1 MIGLLGGGL
10 SGLKVVVD
18 GANGA
23 AYSLAPDVLRALGAE
38 VVALHVEPDGDNINR
53 GCGSTHLESLK
64 EAVVAAK
71 AVMGLAFD
79 GDADRLLAVDH
90 TGHAVDGDQ
99 LMLICLKHM
108 LATGKV
114 EKPNVVATVM
124 SNLGF
129 EEAVKNMGG
138 EFVRAKVGDRYVL
151 EEMLSRGI
159 TLGGEQSGHVIFL
172 DDNTTGDGLNTAL
185 RLLEAV
191 RLSGRPLK
199 ELAAEMTIYPQILVN
214 LRVKQLAGW
223 QDNGAIAHAIAQVKE
238 ELADTGRVLVRA
250 SGTEPLLRVMV
261 EGKDMDQ
268 IHAVAERLSTVIY
281 AELGAA
287 VTEVLSH

>member
-1 MIGLLGGGL
+1 
-10 SGLKVVVD
+10 
-18 GANGA
+18 
-23 AYSLAPDVLRALGAE
+23 
-38 VVALHVEPDGDNINR
+38 
-53 GCGSTHLESLK
+53 
-64 EAVVAAK
+64 
-71 AVMGLAFD
+71 
-79 GDADRLLAVDH
+79 
-90 TGHAVDGDQ
+90 VDGDQ

-108 LATGKV
+108 LTAGKI

-138 EFVRAKVGDRYVL
+138 DFVRAKVGDRYVL
-151 EEMLSRGI
+151 EEMVARGI

-185 RLLEAV
+185 RVLEAV
-191 RLSGRPLK
+191 RTSGRTLA
-199 ELAAEMTIYPQILVN
+199 ELAGEMTIYPQLLVN

-223 QDNGAIAHAIAQVKE
+223 QHNAAIAKATQEAVD

-268 IHAVAERLSTVIY
+268 IRAVAERLSECIY

-287 VTEVLSH
+287 VTGVLSH

>member
-1 MIGLLGGGL
+1 
-10 SGLKVVVD
+10 
-18 GANGA
+18 
-23 AYSLAPDVLRALGAE
+23 
-38 VVALHVEPDGDNINR
+38 
-53 GCGSTHLESLK
+53 
-64 EAVVAAK
+64 
-71 AVMGLAFD
+71 
-79 GDADRLLAVDH
+79 
-90 TGHAVDGDQ
+90 
-99 LMLICLKHM
+99 MLT
-108 LATGKV
+108 TGKV

-129 EEAVKNMGG
+129 EEAVKHMGG

-151 EEMLSRGI
+151 EEMVARGI

-185 RLLEAV
+185 RVLEAV
-191 RLSGRPLK
+191 RTSGRTLA
-199 ELAAEMTIYPQILVN
+199 ELAGEMTIYPQLLVN

-223 QDNGAIAHAIAQVKE
+223 QHNAAIAKATEEAVD

-268 IHAVAERLSTVIY
+268 IRAVAERLSEVIY

-287 VTEVLSH
+287 VTGVLSH